1 MPWRCAASGCQ
12 LGRRRRR
19 VVGSPAI
26 DGENSL
32 GNSGR
37 RRGAPLGRPR
47 VPTGI
52 GSYGWR
58 TDRRGSEGLKFHAGK
73 HISIFMRTTFDL
85 PDELMKRAKIAAV
98 KRGSSL
104 RDLVAEA
111 LSRLLAEQSS
121 PKRKRMTEAPIKLPP
136 GHTIPIRSNSEIAQL
151 FDQEDITHL
160 NDVYSGR

>member
-1 MPWRCAASGCQ
+1 MPWSRVRAAVLYQ
-12 LGRRRRR
+12 LNHRVKADSRRLQNCHRNCHTHKPLFLKT
-19 VVGSPAI
+19 VV
-26 DGENSL
+26 ERL
-32 GNSGR
+32 QEGNEPF
-37 RRGAPLGRPR
+37 PL
-47 VPTGI
+47 
-52 GSYGWR
+52 
-58 TDRRGSEGLKFHAGK
+58 SEGLRFHAGK

-85 PDELMKRAKIAAV
+85 PDDLMKRAKIAAV

-111 LSRLLAEQSS
+111 LSRLLAEPSAL
-121 PKRKRMTEAPIKLPP
+121 KRKRMTEAPIKLPP